1 MCPPGCR
8 TSGVILAP
16 PSAFMRAQ
24 STVHA
29 MCEVVELDDGDF
41 LELEW
46 AEPDGQQA
54 SRPIIIVLS
63 VPGPGK
69 SPLGTDR
76 ATARGT

>member
-1 MCPPGCR
+1 
-8 TSGVILAP
+8 
-16 PSAFMRAQ
+16 
-24 STVHA
+24 